1 MKNVWEFSWQKLEWQ
16 KNDKTERVR
25 GLGRK
30 NEREEIK
37 KEESNDSPEIPGRR
51 TSYIYSLPSG
61 HINRTIMWLI
71 MIEFVMLTS
80 SLFWKLLKK
89 KDNCVISLENA
100 IDSPAI
106 SQSETKCD

>member
-1 MKNVWEFSWQKLEWQ
+1 
-16 KNDKTERVR
+16 
-25 GLGRK
+25 
-30 NEREEIK
+30 
-37 KEESNDSPEIPGRR
+37 
-51 TSYIYSLPSG
+51 
-61 HINRTIMWLI
+61 